1 MLRKA
6 SRIGVVAAAALLAV
20 VGSGASAAEMTPH
33 EASLYEAAKSE
44 RELTWYVAQ
53 FGGEPAERTAQA
65 FAAKYPGV
73 QVNVVRTTGQVAF
86 ARLMQDI
93 RANTAQCDVF
103 SGTDIGHAVS
113 LKEQNQL
120 MQYVPENAAKVIE
133 AYKDADP
140 DGYYHTTNVNLFILI
155 YNTERVT
162 EAEAPK
168 SWADLVDARWADQIS
183 TGHPGFSGTVGSWVV
198 LMRKLYGWEY
208 FEKMEALNPLVGR
221 SGNDPVSILNSGERG
236 VGTAPISTAARSKAQ
251 GNPIGLVYPA
261 DGAMR
266 QINVSAILANSPH
279 PNAAKLFME
288 FLLSIEQS
296 ELVAEQFYEPL
307 RPEVAPPP
315 GMLPATEV
323 KSLALTVPE
332 MVEGIPEV
340 IVEWRDTFGN

>member
-1 MLRKA
+1 MRRKMPGIA
-6 SRIGVVAAAALLAV
+6 FVAAALVACL
-20 VGSGASAAEMTPH
+20 GFGAFGAEMTPQ
-33 EASLYEAAKSE
+33 EASLYEAAKAE
-44 RELTWYVAQ
+44 GELTWYVAQ

-65 FAAKYPGV
+65 FIAKYPGV
-73 QVNVVRTTGQVAF
+73 RVNVVRTTGQVAF
-86 ARLMQDI
+86 ARLSQDI

-113 LKEQNQL
+113 LKEQELL
-120 MQYVPENAAKVIE
+120 MHYVPENAAKVID

-140 DGYYHTTNVNLFILI
+140 DGYYHTTNVNLFVLI
-155 YNTERVT
+155 YNTDRVT
-162 EAEAPK
+162 EAEAPG
-168 SWADLVDARWADQIS
+168 SWADLVDPKWADQIS

-221 SGNDPVSILNSGERG
+221 SGNDPVAILNSGERS
-236 VGTAPISTAARSKAQ
+236 VGTAPLSTAARNKAQ
-251 GNPIGLVYPA
+251 GNPIGIVYPE

-266 QINVSAILANSPH
+266 QINVSAIMANSPH

-315 GMLPATEV
+315 GTRPISEV
-323 KSLALTVPE
+323 KTLALTVPE
-332 MVEGIPEV
+332 MVEGIPDV